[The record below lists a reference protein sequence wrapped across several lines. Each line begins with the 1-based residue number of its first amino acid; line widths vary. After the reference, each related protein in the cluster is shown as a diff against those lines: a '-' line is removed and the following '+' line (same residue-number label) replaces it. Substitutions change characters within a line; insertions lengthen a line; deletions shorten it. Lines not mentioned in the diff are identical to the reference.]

1 MTSAQISLAL
11 TRQYKETLAL
21 RRAIAQGDPLDL
33 EQRLLIERGLDAIA
47 AAITQTAAAA
57 GLVRR

>member
-11 TRQYKETLAL
+11 TKQYRETLAL

-33 EQRLLIERGLDAIA
+33 EQRILIERGLDAIA

>member
-33 EQRLLIERGLDAIA
+33 EQRLLVERGLDAIT
-47 AAITQTAAAA
+47 AAILQTAAAA
-57 GLVRR
+57 GLVKK

>member
-11 TRQYKETLAL
+11 TRQYRETLAL
-21 RRAIAQGDPLDL
+21 RRAIAQGEPLDL
-33 EQRLLIERGLDAIA
+33 EQRLLVERGLDAIT
-47 AAITQTAAAA
+47 AAIVQTAAAA

>member
-1 MTSAQISLAL
+1 MTSAEISRAL
-11 TRQYKETLAL
+11 TRQYRETLAL

-33 EQRLLIERGLDAIA
+33 EQRILVERGLDAIT
-47 AAITQTAAAA
+47 AAIVQTAAAA

>member
-1 MTSAQISLAL
+1 MTSAEISRAL

-33 EQRLLIERGLDAIA
+33 EQRLLVERGLDAIT
-47 AAITQTAAAA
+47 AAILQTAAAA
-57 GLVRR
+57 GLVRK

>member
-1 MTSAQISLAL
+1 VTSAQISIAL

-33 EQRLLIERGLDAIA
+33 EQRILIERGLDAIA
-47 AAITQTAAAA
+47 AGITQTAAAA

>member
-21 RRAIAQGDPLDL
+21 RRAIAQGEPLDL
-33 EQRLLIERGLDAIA
+33 DQRILIERGLDAIA

-57 GLVRR
+57 GLVRK

>member
-1 MTSAQISLAL
+1 MTSAQISIAL

-33 EQRLLIERGLDAIA
+33 EQRILIERGLDAIA
-47 AAITQTAAAA
+47 AGITQTAAAA

>member
-11 TRQYKETLAL
+11 TRQYRETLAL

-33 EQRLLIERGLDAIA
+33 EQRLLVERGLDAIT
-47 AAITQTAAAA
+47 AAILQTAAAA
-57 GLVRR
+57 GLVRK

>member
-11 TRQYKETLAL
+11 TRQYRETLAL
-21 RRAIAQGDPLDL
+21 RRAIAQGEPLDL
-33 EQRLLIERGLDAIA
+33 DQRILIERGLDAIA

>member
-1 MTSAQISLAL
+1 VTSAQISLAL
-11 TRQYKETLAL
+11 TRQYRETLAL
-21 RRAIAQGDPLDL
+21 RRAIAQGEPLDL
-33 EQRLLIERGLDAIA
+33 EQRILIERGLDAIA

>member
-33 EQRLLIERGLDAIA
+33 EQRLLVERGLDAIT
-47 AAITQTAAAA
+47 AAILQTAAAA
-57 GLVRR
+57 GLVRK

>member
-1 MTSAQISLAL
+1 VTSAQISIAL
-11 TRQYKETLAL
+11 TRQYRETLAL

-33 EQRLLIERGLDAIA
+33 EQRILIERGLDAIA

>member
-1 MTSAQISLAL
+1 VTSAQISLAL
-11 TRQYKETLAL
+11 TRQYRETLAL

-33 EQRLLIERGLDAIA
+33 DQRLLIERGLDAIA
-47 AAITQTAAAA
+47 AAIAQTAAAA

>member
-11 TRQYKETLAL
+11 TRQYRETLAL

-33 EQRLLIERGLDAIA
+33 EQRLLVERGLDAIT
-47 AAITQTAAAA
+47 AAILQTAAA
-57 GLVRR
+57 GLVRK

>member
-1 MTSAQISLAL
+1 MTSAEISRAL

-33 EQRLLIERGLDAIA
+33 EQRLLVERGLDAI
-47 AAITQTAAAA
+47 TAANVGVAD
-57 GLVRR
+57 V

>member
-1 MTSAQISLAL
+1 VTSAEISLAL
-11 TRQYKETLAL
+11 TRQYRETIAL

-33 EQRLLIERGLDAIA
+33 EQRILIERGLDAIA

>member
-33 EQRLLIERGLDAIA
+33 EQRILIERGLDAIT
-47 AAITQTAAAA
+47 AAIVQTAAAA
-57 GLVRR
+57 GLVKK

>member
-1 MTSAQISLAL
+1 VTSAQISLAL
-11 TRQYKETLAL
+11 TRQYRETIAL

-33 EQRLLIERGLDAIA
+33 EQRILIERGLDAIA

>member
-1 MTSAQISLAL
+1 MTSAQISIAL

-33 EQRLLIERGLDAIA
+33 EQRILIERGLDAIA

>member
-1 MTSAQISLAL
+1 MTSAQISQSL
-11 TRQYKETLAL
+11 TRQYRETLAL
-21 RRAIAQGDPLDL
+21 RRAIAQGEPLDL
-33 EQRLLIERGLDAIA
+33 EQRILIERGLDAIA

>member
-1 MTSAQISLAL
+1 VTSAQISLAL

-33 EQRLLIERGLDAIA
+33 DQRILIERGLDAIA

>member
-11 TRQYKETLAL
+11 TRQYKEALAL
-21 RRAIAQGDPLDL
+21 RRAIAQGEPLDL
-33 EQRLLIERGLDAIA
+33 EQRILIERGLDAIT
-47 AAITQTAAAA
+47 AAIIQTAAAA

>member
-11 TRQYKETLAL
+11 TRQYRETLAL

-33 EQRLLIERGLDAIA
+33 EQRLLVERGLDAIT
-47 AAITQTAAAA
+47 AAILQTAAAA

>member
-1 MTSAQISLAL
+1 MSAQISLAL
-11 TRQYKETLAL
+11 TRQYRETLAL

-33 EQRLLIERGLDAIA
+33 EQRILIERGLDAIA

>member
-11 TRQYKETLAL
+11 TRQYRETLAL
-21 RRAIAQGDPLDL
+21 RRAIAQGEPLDL
-33 EQRLLIERGLDAIA
+33 EQRILIERGLDAIA